1 MHFTFFD
8 GIVFGSFLISLTVFL
23 KRPVP
28 VYLKLFPLYFFC
40 AFLTGLRVEWL
51 VSHNLYS
58 TGVANVWGIIEFCYF
73 FFIIHETIASKKIKK
88 IILFIIIIFSFLA
101 FINIF
106 FIQKKV
112 GFNAVNFTVGCI
124 IIVSLCI
131 YYFFELFQKTEAQ
144 SLSKLPSF
152 WIVSGLLFN
161 NVLSFPQFALNN
173 FMETLTR
180 ANYNKYHIIF
190 DNIGVLNNITII
202 LTSVLYTIGFL
213 CRIRIR
219 KYTL

>member
-1 MHFTFFD
+1 M
-8 GIVFGSFLISLTVFL
+8 
-23 KRPVP
+23 
-28 VYLKLFPLYFFC
+28 
-40 AFLTGLRVEWL
+40 
-51 VSHNLYS
+51 
-58 TGVANVWGIIEFCYF
+58 
-73 FFIIHETIASKKIKK
+73 
-88 IILFIIIIFSFLA
+88 A